1 MGSTV
6 RGFVTAA
13 AMVAAAFPAV
23 QAAAQSVQAFPIKAV
38 RLLVGTPPGTPPDV
52 GARVIADRLAVA
64 LGQPVIVENRPGAIL
79 TIALAAVAKADP
91 DGHTLGAI
99 ALPAVVAPSLL
110 RQMPYDTVRDLAPVR
125 QLSWTSNLLVVRG
138 DAPLAS
144 LADLVAAAKARPGQI
159 HYASGGNGTPAHLA
173 AELFRQGAGIDIRH
187 VPFNGAIAGV
197 SAVLGGQVDMM
208 FATAP
213 AVAGHIKA
221 GKLRPLAASVPKRLA
236 GLPEIPTMPE
246 LGFAEMDVR
255 DWVGIVAPA
264 ATPRPVVARLAA
276 EAEKALAQA
285 DVRDRLA
292 ALGMDPADSSP
303 EAFGQLIGAELAR
316 WTKVVREAGIKA
328 D

>member
-1 MGSTV
+1 MQSTI
-6 RGFVTAA
+6 RSLIAAA
-13 AMVAAAFPAV
+13 AMMAVASLAGH
-23 QAAAQSVQAFPIKAV
+23 AAAQSTQTFPTKPV
-38 RLLVGTPPGTPPDV
+38 RLLVGTAPGTPPDV
-52 GARVIADRLAVA
+52 GARVIADRLAAA
-64 LGQPVIVENRPGAIL
+64 LGQPVVVENRPGAIL

-110 RQMPYDTVRDLAPVR
+110 PQMPYDTVRDLAPVR
-125 QLSWTSNLLVVRG
+125 QLSWTSNLMVVRG
-138 DAPLAS
+138 DGPIAS
-144 LADLVAAAKARPGQI
+144 VPELVATAKARPGQI

-197 SAVLGGQVDMM
+197 SAVLGGQVDLM

-221 GKLRPLAASVPKRLA
+221 GKLRPLAASVPTRLTS
-236 GLPEIPTMPE
+236 LPEVPTMPE
-246 LGFAEMDVR
+246 LGFKEMDVR

-276 EAEKALAQA
+276 EAERALALA
-285 DVRDRLA
+285 EVRDRLA

-303 EAFGQLIGAELAR
+303 EAFGQLISAELTR